1 MKLCRHLCRQLC
13 FFVKDIELHLQSKFD
28 SGIHIDD
35 IMVIM
40 LLFADD
46 MDNFAKTPEELQDHL
61 NNILSYNKT
70 AGLHV
75 STNKTKVMVLRKRG
89 GVYLNEN
96 WSYDNNTL

>member
-1 MKLCRHLCRQLC
+1 M
-13 FFVKDIELHLQSKFD
+13 KDIELHLQSKVD

-46 MDNFAKTPEELQDHL
+46 MDIFAKTPEELQDHL
-61 NNILSYNKT
+61 NNILSYYKT

-75 STNKTKVMVLRKRG
+75 STNKTKVMVLRKGG
-89 GVYLNEN
+89 GV
-96 WSYDNNTL
+96 

>member
-1 MKLCRHLCRQLC
+1 M
-13 FFVKDIELHLQSKFD
+13 KDIELHLQSKVD

-46 MDNFAKTPEELQDHL
+46 MAIFAKTPEELQDHL

>member
-1 MKLCRHLCRQLC
+1 M
-13 FFVKDIELHLQSKFD
+13 KDIELHLQSKVD

-61 NNILSYNKT
+61 NNILSYYKT

-89 GVYLNEN
+89 EVYINEN